1 MSRVDPSFY
10 HQGVDTPPRAFGAP
24 RCRRPGQPVAVAG
37 TPAARAST
45 STPAAVAPAAG
56 ADRAAAVAAAQ
67 QSWCRGPLDGVYEV
81 VHVCLR
87 RRCRRARLHHS
98 QRPRAASVEQHMS
111 LPVQQKEVSHQ
122 MIQIH

>member
-1 MSRVDPSFY
+1 MSRVDPSFLHSGSGY
-10 HQGVDTPPRAFGAP
+10 PSPCIR
-24 RCRRPGQPVAVAG
+24 G
-37 TPAARAST
+37 TPLQPARAARRRRRHARRRR
-45 STPAAVAPAAG
+45 ARPAAG

-67 QSWCRGPLDGVYEV
+67 QRWRRGPLDGVYEV

-87 RRCRRARLHHS
+87 LRCRRARLHHG